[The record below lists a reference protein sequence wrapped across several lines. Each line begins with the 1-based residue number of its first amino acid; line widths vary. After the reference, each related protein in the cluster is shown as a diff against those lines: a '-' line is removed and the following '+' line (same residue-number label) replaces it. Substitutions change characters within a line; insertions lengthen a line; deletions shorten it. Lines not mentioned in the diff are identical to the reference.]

1 MRPSPAYETFVNKAS
16 TSLEKFG
23 DHLYTLM
30 INIMLEGELKEWDDQ
45 IENDEVHEFSLELI
59 AACEDKNLQLLV
71 DLFKKVEQT
80 RTEFNKHNSLG

>member
-1 MRPSPAYETFVNKAS
+1 MRPSPAYETFVNKTS
-16 TSLEKFG
+16 TSLEKIG
-23 DHLYTLM
+23 NHLYTLM
-30 INIMLEGELKEWDDQ
+30 INLMLEGELKEWDDQ

-80 RTEFNKHNSLG
+80 REEFNRHNSLG